1 MGPRSHGA
9 TRTRNGVEGM
19 PPSTNRI
26 PSGQYWVT
34 WLKSYAPTSDR
45 VEDLELSFRAKVREF
60 IEALRNAKA
69 TVEVKHTKRTLQAA
83 YLWHWAWK
91 IAQRRC
97 APKDAKPYS
106 KSPPIPNIQ
115 WDHGNLAKSIKGAQE
130 MVNGFGLSVP
140 RESTLPPSENS
151 RHVPGRAI
159 DMEITWIGTISVKK
173 KDGSVVNVKYGPVN
187 ANKDLHAVGASYGV
201 HKLLKDNVHWSDNGQ

>member
-1 MGPRSHGA
+1 MAA
-9 TRTRNGVEGM
+9 THTSKKEEGM
-19 PPSTNRI
+19 PPTTNRI
-26 PSGQYWVT
+26 PSGRYWVT
-34 WLKSYAPTSDR
+34 WINRYAPNSMNVD
-45 VEDLELSFRAKVREF
+45 DLDMMFRDKAKEFIAALKAAHAKV
-60 IEALRNAKA
+60 
-69 TVEVKHTKRTLQAA
+69 EVRHTRRTEQAA

-91 IAQRRC
+91 IAKRRC

-130 MVNGFGLSVP
+130 MVSGFGLSVP

-159 DMEITWIGTISVKK
+159 DMEITWTGTISVKK
-173 KDGSVVNVKYGPVN
+173 KDGSLVNVKYGPVN

-201 HKLLKDNVHWSDNGQ
+201 YKLLNDNVHWSDNGH